1 MLIPIKVNDQ
11 SIIIKLLIG
20 DNVFIRY
27 KNNNWVAMINDS
39 IIIGDL
45 ASKTTKK
52 MVDKFKEQDNNGY
65 EIWAIFK
72 KSIIIEKN
80 CCMPKKYVL

>member
-11 SIIIKLLIG
+11 CIIIKLLIG

-39 IIIGDL
+39 IIIGNL

-52 MVDKFKEQDNNGY
+52 MLNKFKEQDNKGY
-65 EIWAIFK
+65 QIWAIFK
-72 KSIIIEKN
+72 KSIIIEEN
-80 CCMPKKYVL
+80 CCMPKKYVP

>member
-39 IIIGDL
+39 IIIGNL

-52 MVDKFKEQDNNGY
+52 IVNNFKEQDNNGY

-80 CCMPKKYVL
+80 CCMSKKYVL

>member
-39 IIIGDL
+39 IIIGNL
-45 ASKTTKK
+45 APKTKK
-52 MVDKFKEQDNNGY
+52 MVDKFKEQDNKGY
-65 EIWAIFK
+65 KIWALFK

-80 CCMPKKYVL
+80 

>member
-39 IIIGDL
+39 IIIGNL

-52 MVDKFKEQDNNGY
+52 MLNKFKEQDNKGY
-65 EIWAIFK
+65 QIWAIFK
-72 KSIIIEKN
+72 KSIIIEEN
-80 CCMPKKYVL
+80 CCMPKKYVP

>member
-39 IIIGDL
+39 IIIGKL

-52 MVDKFKEQDNNGY
+52 MVDKFKEKDNGY
-65 EIWAIFK
+65 QIWAIFK
-72 KSIIIEKN
+72 KSIIIEKD
-80 CCMPKKYVL
+80 CCKPKKYVL